1 MSDDDTRWADQ
12 LLERARATAAPR
24 AEDAARNLANIE
36 ARLGM
41 GPGVGAGAS
50 EIAVNPPA
58 TKAAERS
65 IAAGAAG
72 GLGVSLATRVARLQG
87 GGLQSGILKG
97 GILKSGAVKGALVL
111 AFGVATGILGYLIGR
126 AETAQHR
133 AEVATGAAVASAP
146 PPAPVA
152 TSRDAA
158 LPAAPSPPLRVADAS
173 APLPADRSVV
183 VARRAHRGSRGVS
196 PFEREASALAP
207 PASKAAPAAAAPTL
221 QRADPFPLSEALEL
235 LRRAEAAVRRS
246 DGLEAKM
253 WLSDLDRRAA
263 PQLLLEERLVT
274 LTLAQCVL
282 GDVKAARETLH
293 ELERANA
300 ESIYRARLEGSCVAD
315 GMQKRRPASDSK
327 SREARH

>member
-1 MSDDDTRWADQ
+1 MNDDDTRWADQ
-12 LLERARATAAPR
+12 LLERARATAAPC

-41 GPGVGAGAS
+41 GPGVGPGAS
-50 EIAVNPPA
+50 EIAANPPA
-58 TKAAERS
+58 TKGAGRS
-65 IAAGAAG
+65 IVAGAAG

-87 GGLQSGILKG
+87 GGLRSGLVKS
-97 GILKSGAVKGALVL
+97 GILKSGLVKSGLVKGGLVL

-126 AETAQHR
+126 AETAQDR
-133 AEVATGAAVASAP
+133 AEIAVGAAAAVAP
-146 PPAPVA
+146 PPASVA

-158 LPAAPSPPLRVADAS
+158 LPAAPSPPLRATEAS
-173 APLPADRSVV
+173 APLPADRSVA

-196 PFEREASALAP
+196 PSEREASALAP
-207 PASKAAPAAAAPTL
+207 PASKAASAAAAPTL

-263 PQLLLEERLVT
+263 PQLLVEERLVT
-274 LTLAQCVL
+274 LTLAHCVL
-282 GDVKAARETLH
+282 GEVESARETLRG
-293 ELERANA
+293 LESANA

-315 GMQKRRPASDSK
+315 RMQGAADRMQER
-327 SREARH
+327 

>member
-1 MSDDDTRWADQ
+1 MSDDDARWADQ

-50 EIAVNPPA
+50 EIAANPPA
-58 TKAAERS
+58 TKGAGRS

-87 GGLQSGILKG
+87 GGLQSGVLKS
-97 GILKSGAVKGALVL
+97 GILKSGVVKGALVL

-126 AETAQHR
+126 AETAQNR
-133 AEVATGAAVASAP
+133 AEIATGAAAAT
-146 PPAPVA
+146 PPAPLA
-152 TSRDAA
+152 TSREAA
-158 LPAAPSPPLRVADAS
+158 LPAAPSPPLRAAEAS
-173 APLPADRSVV
+173 APLPPDRSVA

-196 PFEREASALAP
+196 PPEREASALAP
-207 PASKAAPAAAAPTL
+207 LASKAAPASKAASATAAPTL

-263 PQLLLEERLVT
+263 PQLLVEERLVT
-274 LTLAQCVL
+274 LTLAHCVL
-282 GDVKAARETLH
+282 GEVDAARETLRG
-293 ELERANA
+293 LESANA

-315 GMQKRRPASDSK
+315 RMQKR
-327 SREARH
+327 

>member
-24 AEDAARNLANIE
+24 AEDAARNLASIE

-50 EIAVNPPA
+50 EIAANPPA
-58 TKAAERS
+58 TTGTGRS

-72 GLGVSLATRVARLQG
+72 GLGVSLATKVARLQG
-87 GGLQSGILKG
+87 GGLRS
-97 GILKSGAVKGALVL
+97 GILKSGLVKGALVL

-126 AETAQHR
+126 AETAQNR
-133 AEVATGAAVASAP
+133 AELAVDAAAASAP

-152 TSRDAA
+152 TNRDAA
-158 LPAAPSPPLRVADAS
+158 APVAPSPALQADEAS
-173 APLPADRSVV
+173 AVLPPDRSVAI
-183 VARRAHRGSRGVS
+183 ARRAHRSLRAVAPS
-196 PFEREASALAP
+196 EREASALAP
-207 PASKAAPAAAAPTL
+207 LASKAAPAGAAPTL
-221 QRADPFPLSEALEL
+221 NRADPFPLSEALEL

-263 PQLLLEERLVT
+263 PQLLVEERLVT

-282 GDVKAARETLH
+282 GEVEGARETLH
-293 ELERANA
+293 ELESANA

-315 GMQKRRPASDSK
+315 RMQKP
-327 SREARH
+327 

>member
-50 EIAVNPPA
+50 EIAANPPA
-58 TKAAERS
+58 TKGAGRT

-87 GGLQSGILKG
+87 GGLQSGILKS
-97 GILKSGAVKGALVL
+97 GILKSGVVKGALVL

-126 AETAQHR
+126 AETAQNR
-133 AEVATGAAVASAP
+133 AEIAVDAPEASAL

-158 LPAAPSPPLRVADAS
+158 LPAAPSPALQAEEGS
-173 APLPADRSVV
+173 AVLPPDRSVA
-183 VARRAHRGSRGVS
+183 VAGRAHRSLRAVAPS
-196 PFEREASALAP
+196 ERQTSALAP
-207 PASKAAPAAAAPTL
+207 PVSKAAPAGAAPTL

-263 PQLLLEERLVT
+263 PQLLVEERLVT
-274 LTLAQCVL
+274 LTLAHCVL
-282 GDVKAARETLH
+282 GEVEAARETLRG
-293 ELERANA
+293 LESANA

-315 GMQKRRPASDSK
+315 RMQGAADRMQER
-327 SREARH
+327 